1 MRSTRVVGV
10 GAVTMA
16 GLAARYLVE
25 RGRSERSWP
34 LLVESRLRDI
44 GEVDEVSVLPLV
56 ERLTPDGSPLGGL
69 RGEPGVSYLVR
80 AGDTRLL
87 FDTGLS
93 GGRARSALVANAE
106 LLGLDLSALDAVVI
120 SHLHAQP
127 ADGGGRPL
135 GSVRAVE
142 RIWRSPMM
150 RSGLWPVDAP
160 DSVGGTGA
168 TRRARRTTRSHP
180 GQTISAAVPFPCATP
195 QPGSP
200 TPCERSQVNSSIPAS
215 AKHKHG
221 PHPPHAQVILRRA

>member
-1 MRSTRVVGV
+1 
-10 GAVTMA
+10 MA

-56 ERLTPDGSPLGGL
+56 
-69 RGEPGVSYLVR
+69 
-80 AGDTRLL
+80 
-87 FDTGLS
+87 
-93 GGRARSALVANAE
+93 
-106 LLGLDLSALDAVVI
+106 
-120 SHLHAQP
+120 
-127 ADGGGRPL
+127 
-135 GSVRAVE
+135 
-142 RIWRSPMM
+142 
-150 RSGLWPVDAP
+150 
-160 DSVGGTGA
+160 
-168 TRRARRTTRSHP
+168 
-180 GQTISAAVPFPCATP
+180 